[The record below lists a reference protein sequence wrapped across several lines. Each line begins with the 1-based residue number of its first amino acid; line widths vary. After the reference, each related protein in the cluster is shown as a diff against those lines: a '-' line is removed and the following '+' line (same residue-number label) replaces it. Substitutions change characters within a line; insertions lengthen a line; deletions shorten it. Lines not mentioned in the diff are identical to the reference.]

1 MLEVRNKMKTFTEA
15 EVATIVSKSVLET
28 MNGVVDWFK
37 EETIIVD
44 TNKHNVLPNTE
55 ISQKHGSKT
64 LLEYVSARLNNV
76 GIKVTISE
84 EK

>member
-1 MLEVRNKMKTFTEA
+1 MKTFTEA

-55 ISQKHGSKT
+55 ISQKHGSKI